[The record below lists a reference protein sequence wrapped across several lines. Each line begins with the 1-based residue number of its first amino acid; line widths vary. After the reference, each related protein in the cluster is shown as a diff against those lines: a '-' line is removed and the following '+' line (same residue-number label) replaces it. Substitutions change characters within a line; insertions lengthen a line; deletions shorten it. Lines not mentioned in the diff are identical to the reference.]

1 MHEAIKVHR
10 CQQEGLASASAGRRL
25 LKVLVQ
31 AYRKHEDKLGG
42 TPSQREN
49 FQCRCMY
56 VCARMCVWEQDICLY
71 VDSSVCIVLYICPG
85 PFVPARMFALT
96 CLWQNRLAVLTSAC

>member
-31 AYRKHEDKLGG
+31 AYRKHEDTLSG
-42 TPSQREN
+42 TPSQRGN
-49 FQCRCMY
+49 FQC
-56 VCARMCVWEQDICLY
+56 CACTFVRACVYGRRI
-71 VDSSVCIVLYICPG
+71 
-85 PFVPARMFALT
+85 FVSM
-96 CLWQNRLAVLTSAC
+96 

>member
-25 LKVLVQ
+25 LKVLDQ

-42 TPSQREN
+42 RPSQREN
-49 FQCRCMY
+49 FQCLCMY
-56 VCARMCVWEQDICLY
+56 VFCAH
-71 VDSSVCIVLYICPG
+71 VCMGTGYLSLCI
-85 PFVPARMFALT
+85 
-96 CLWQNRLAVLTSAC
+96 